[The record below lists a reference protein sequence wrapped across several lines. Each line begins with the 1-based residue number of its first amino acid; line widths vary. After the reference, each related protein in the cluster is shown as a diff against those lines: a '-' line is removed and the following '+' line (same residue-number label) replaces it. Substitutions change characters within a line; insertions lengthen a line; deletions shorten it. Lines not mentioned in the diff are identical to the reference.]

1 MNWTCLNRFV
11 EIKSPWLTL
20 IGEKWQDD
28 QQATLEYWR
37 VEKANSLIILPIQK
51 GNVALSPLSQDCLL
65 LPKPFYR
72 PGLGITTLDFPGGR
86 LLPEQQPET
95 LIPQILQR
103 ELGISP
109 EQITELSVINAQ
121 GWAVNSSFSNQKL
134 YGYVAYLS
142 PNLIVE
148 SPLLGA
154 SYAVSQTAIAEL
166 LTQLHCLQCRALL
179 LEWCYINALTEIL
192 NRLTPD
198 S

>member
-28 QQATLEYWR
+28 QQAILEYWR
-37 VEKANSLIILPIQK
+37 VEKADSLIILPIQK
-51 GNVALSPLSQDCLL
+51 ANVDLSPSSQDRFL
-65 LPKPFYR
+65 LPRSFYR
-72 PGLGITTLDFPGGR
+72 PGLGMTTLDFPGGR

-121 GWAVNSSFSNQKL
+121 R
-134 YGYVAYLS
+134 S
-142 PNLIVE
+142 PI
-148 SPLLGA
+148 
-154 SYAVSQTAIAEL
+154 
-166 LTQLHCLQCRALL
+166 HCLFK
-179 LEWCYINALTEIL
+179 
-192 NRLTPD
+192 TPVN
-198 S
+198 

>member
-20 IGEKWQDD
+20 IGEKWEDD
-28 QQATLEYWR
+28 QQTILEYWR
-37 VEKANSLIILPIQK
+37 VEKAHSLIILPIQK
-51 GNVALSPLSQDCLL
+51 GNIALSPSSQDHLL

-72 PGLGITTLDFPGGR
+72 PGLGMTTLDFPGGR

-109 EQITELSVINAQ
+109 NQITELSVINAQ

-142 PNLIVE
+142 PDLRLE

-154 SYAVSQTAIAEL
+154 SYAVSRTAIAEL
-166 LTQLHCLQCRALL
+166 LRQLHCLQCRALL
-179 LEWCYINALTEIL
+179 LEWYCMNAL
-192 NRLTPD
+192 
-198 S
+198 SVK